1 LLERSTPIE
10 FGRSTPAELRSPA
23 EHHDE
28 VAVEYSASKRTM
40 TGTDYLVRCEDH
52 QTERSREWLLRELE
66 LFRSTDRVGSD

>member
-1 LLERSTPIE
+1 
-10 FGRSTPAELRSPA
+10 
-23 EHHDE
+23 
-28 VAVEYSASKRTM
+28 M